1 MAVWVTQP
9 MAKLVTLLEQHM
21 EREPPTVAIQ
31 ALPSWLMLK
40 MYILRAFGLFA
51 GGGRRCSLWACCAQ
65 WIYVPYTHSDID
77 ECLSENVK

>member
-1 MAVWVTQP
+1 MAE
-9 MAKLVTLLEQHM
+9 LVTLLEQHM
-21 EREPPTVAIQ
+21 EREPPTGVIQ

-51 GGGRRCSLWACCAQ
+51 GGGSPFRRCLLWACCAE

-77 ECLSENVK
+77 ERLSKNVK